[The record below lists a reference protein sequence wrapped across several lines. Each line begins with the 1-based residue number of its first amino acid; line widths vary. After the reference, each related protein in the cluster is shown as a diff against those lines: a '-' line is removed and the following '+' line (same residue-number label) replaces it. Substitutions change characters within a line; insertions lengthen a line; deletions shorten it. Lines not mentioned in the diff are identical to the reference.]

1 MSVTTTTETTSI
13 LAAAGTPR
21 FHGAIQA
28 RRRSTGTVII
38 GAGQAGLALSR
49 VLVRAGRDH
58 VVLERGRIG
67 ERWRS
72 ERWESLAL
80 LTPAWA
86 SALPGQSVQRDRDS
100 FLTRD
105 TFVHGLEAY
114 AAAFDAPV
122 AEGVTVGEV
131 SRSGDRFRV
140 STDRGS
146 WSAGN
151 VVVATGDCD
160 VPRLPA
166 AAATVPPGILTLP
179 SSGYVAPER
188 LPDGGVL
195 VVGNGPT
202 GQQLALELA
211 RAGRAVTLAV
221 GRHTRM
227 PRRYRG
233 RDVWR
238 WLEELGDLDV
248 TIDEVHDPRAARR
261 APSLPLSGVN
271 GGEDLDLGVLQRVGV
286 AVTGRLEG
294 FSGSSALFGNRL
306 ASDVADA
313 ERRMRRL
320 LARIDDLAASATDV
334 APAETVPGIRV
345 PRTVRELD
353 LHASG
358 VRTVLWAT
366 GYRRAYP
373 WLRVPVLDAE
383 GEIVQHHGVTA
394 VPGLFTLGLKFQR
407 RRRSH
412 FIGGVG
418 ADAEVVATRIEEREL
433 LSRAA
438 R

>member
-49 VLVRAGRDH
+49 VLARAGRAH

-86 SALPGQSVQRDRDS
+86 STLPGQPVQRDRDS

-140 STDRGS
+140 STNRGS

-160 VPRLPA
+160 VPRLPGGGRSA
-166 AAATVPPGILTLP
+166 PGHP
-179 SSGYVAPER
+179 HP
-188 LPDGGVL
+188 
-195 VVGNGPT
+195 
-202 GQQLALELA
+202 ALEPVRGA
-211 RAGRAVTLAV
+211 REAARRRRAGR
-221 GRHTRM
+221 GRRPDGAAAGARARTRGQGGDA
-227 PRRYRG
+227 RG
-233 RDVWR
+233 RTPHADAAAV
-238 WLEELGDLDV
+238 
-248 TIDEVHDPRAARR
+248 PR
-261 APSLPLSGVN
+261 
-271 GGEDLDLGVLQRVGV
+271 
-286 AVTGRLEG
+286 TGRL
-294 FSGSSALFGNRL
+294 ALARG
-306 ASDVADA
+306 A
-313 ERRMRRL
+313 RRL
-320 LARIDDLAASATDV
+320 RRDD
-334 APAETVPGIRV
+334 
-345 PRTVRELD
+345 
-353 LHASG
+353 
-358 VRTVLWAT
+358 
-366 GYRRAYP
+366 RRGP
-373 WLRVPVLDAE
+373 
-383 GEIVQHHGVTA
+383 
-394 VPGLFTLGLKFQR
+394 
-407 RRRSH
+407 
-412 FIGGVG
+412 
-418 ADAEVVATRIEEREL
+418 
-433 LSRAA
+433 
-438 R
+438 